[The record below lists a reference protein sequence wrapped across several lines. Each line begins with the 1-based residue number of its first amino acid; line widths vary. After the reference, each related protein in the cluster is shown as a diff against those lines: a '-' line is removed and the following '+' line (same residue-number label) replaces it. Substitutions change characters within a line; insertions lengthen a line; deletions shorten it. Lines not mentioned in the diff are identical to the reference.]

1 MPSGCGRR
9 RQVAQQVVERVRP
22 PEWLVR
28 IENGVTVLRP
38 TRLGTSQAIDP
49 LGRIL
54 GSADYFVGDDQM
66 MLATFPTAGVRTA
79 YSLVGDDVVAW
90 MSVAAV
96 IVGGGALGL
105 SALRRQTRRRRARG

>member
-1 MPSGCGRR
+1 M
-9 RQVAQQVVERVRP
+9 AQQVVERVRP

-66 MLATFPTAGVRTA
+66 MLATVPTAGVRTA
-79 YSLVGDDVVAW
+79 YSLVGDVVAW